1 MGKHINRLPT
11 VMIYILCCIVIISC
25 SKKDDPKDCNCN
37 RVTDVVSFN
46 LALPPPNDI
55 VYYYSTVNDC
65 SGVKKIGIPSNT
77 KPIDGECR
85 K

>member
-1 MGKHINRLPT
+1 MKR
-11 VMIYILCCIVIISC
+11 ILNNFKIVIIFSFCSIVINSC

-37 RVTDVVSFN
+37 RVTDVASFN